1 MEGSTVSATGFT
13 GIVVIVL
20 FVGLMIFFTI
30 ISKDRKTAN
39 FRPISGYKKISEE
52 INVAVED
59 GSQLHISLGRGG
71 ITGPDAAAGLA
82 GLSLLKQVIEK
93 SSMCDYPPVASTGNP
108 VLSILAQDTIRGTS
122 KAISVA
128 EKHTNPYGE
137 LVGVTPFSY
146 AVGTLTTIRD
156 DNVSANVYTGWFGN
170 EVIWLTTAGERQ
182 SSPTI
187 AGTAQL
193 PAQAIMYASAS
204 DPLIGEELYAGG
216 AYLGGGKMHL
226 ASISAQ
232 DVIRWI
238 IISIILGSV
247 LLNLIGINTFIEDI
261 LAGTP

>member
-1 MEGSTVSATGFT
+1 MSATGFT

-20 FVGLMIFFTI
+20 FVGLMIFFMI
-30 ISKDRKTAN
+30 ISKDRKSDN
-39 FRPISGYKKISEE
+39 IRPISGYQKILEE

-71 ITGPDAAAGLA
+71 ISGPDAAAGLA

-93 SSMCDYPPVASTGNP
+93 SSMCDHPPVASTGNA
-108 VLSILAQDTIRGTS
+108 VLSILAQDTIQGTS
-122 KAISVA
+122 KAISVSDQL
-128 EKHTNPYGE
+128 KNPSGE

-146 AVGTLTTIRD
+146 AAGTLTTIRD
-156 DNVSANVYTGWFGN
+156 DSVSANVYTGWFGN
-170 EVIWLTTAGERQ
+170 EVIWLTTASERQ

-204 DPLIGEELYAGG
+204 DPLIGEELYASG
-216 AYLGGGKMHL
+216 AYLGAGPMHM

-238 IISIILGSV
+238 MIFLILISV
-247 LLNLIGINTFIEDI
+247 LLNLVGINTFIEDI
-261 LAGTP
+261 LAGSM